1 MKTRDRKLD
10 TKLIH
15 AGEPSPRIQGSV
27 AMPVFLS
34 STFEYTGEGAA
45 GYDAVRYIRLN
56 NTPNHLAL
64 HQKLAALENAE
75 AALVTG
81 SGMAAIAAALLGVLR
96 AGDRLMAQ
104 RCLYGGTH
112 SLVTHELA
120 ALGIGVDFVDAG
132 DPASFAA
139 ALTPKTRAF
148 YCETLTNPL
157 LELADLPAIA
167 AFSREHGLVSII
179 DNTFASPVNF
189 RPIEHGFDLVV
200 HSCTKYLNGHSDLV
214 AGAVLG
220 KADLIAAVTR
230 KQNHFGGCLNVDTC
244 ALLHRGMK
252 TLALRVRAQNESAVA
267 LAHALERHPAV
278 ARVNYPGLASH
289 PAHERARE
297 LLDGFGGMLS
307 FELEGGL
314 DAAERFF
321 AALTIPIVAPSLG
334 GVETLVIRPATS
346 SHVGMGIEERKKLGI
361 SEGLVR
367 VSVGIEATSDLIEDF
382 EQALTAASS
391 PAPR

>member
-1 MKTRDRKLD
+1 MKITDRKLD
-10 TKLIH
+10 TMVVH

-34 STFEYTGEGAA
+34 STFEYDGEGTS
-45 GYDAVRYIRLN
+45 GYDAVRYARLS

-64 HQKLAALENAE
+64 HAKLAALEGAE

-96 AGDRLMAQ
+96 AGDRLLAQ

-112 SLVTHELA
+112 ALVTRDLKD
-120 ALGIGVDFVDAG
+120 LGIEVDFVDGG
-132 DPASFAA
+132 DPSTFAA
-139 ALTPKTRAF
+139 ALRPNTRAF

-167 AFSREHGLVSII
+167 GFSRANGLVSII

-200 HSCTKYLNGHSDLV
+200 HSCTKYLNGHSDLI

-220 KADLIAAVTR
+220 KAELVAAATR
-230 KQNHFGGCLNVDTC
+230 KQNHFGGCLNPDTC

-252 TLALRVRAQNESAVA
+252 TLALRVRAQNQSAFA
-267 LAHALERHPAV
+267 LAHALAAHPAV
-278 ARVNYPGLASH
+278 SAVNYPGLESH
-289 PAHERARE
+289 PAHTRARK

-314 DAAERFF
+314 ESADRFF

-346 SHVGMGIEERKKLGI
+346 SHVGMGPDERRKLGI
-361 SEGLVR
+361 AEGLVR

-382 EQALTAASS
+382 EQALDRAS
-391 PAPR
+391 

>member
-1 MKTRDRKLD
+1 MKRTHKLD
-10 TKLIH
+10 TQVIH
-15 AGEPSPRIQGSV
+15 AGEPSPRVQGSV

-34 STFEYTGEGAA
+34 STFEYTGEGAS
-45 GYDAVRYIRLN
+45 GYDAVRYARLS

-64 HQKLAALENAE
+64 HQKLAALEGAE

-81 SGMAAIAAALLGVLR
+81 SGMAAIAGALLGVLR
-96 AGDRLMAQ
+96 AGDRLLAQ

-112 SLVTHELA
+112 ALVTQDLP
-120 ALGIGVDFVDAG
+120 ALGIEVDFVDAS
-132 DPASFAA
+132 DPSSFAA
-139 ALTPKTRAF
+139 ALTPTTRAF

-157 LELADLPAIA
+157 LELADLASVA
-167 AFSREHGLVSII
+167 AFAREHGLVSII

-214 AGAVLG
+214 AGAVIG
-220 KADLIAAVTR
+220 RADLVAAVTR
-230 KQNHFGGCLNVDTC
+230 KQNHFGGCLNPDTC
-244 ALLHRGMK
+244 ALLYRGMK
-252 TLALRVRAQNESAVA
+252 TLALRVRAQNESAFA
-267 LAHALERHPAV
+267 LAHALEKHPAV
-278 ARVNYPGLASH
+278 ACVNYPGLATH
-289 PAHERARE
+289 PAHARARA

-307 FELEGGL
+307 FELHGGL
-314 DAAERFF
+314 DAAERFL

-346 SHVGMGIEERKKLGI
+346 SHVGMGIEERQKLGI

-382 EQALTAASS
+382 EQALSVAG
-391 PAPR
+391 

>member
-1 MKTRDRKLD
+1 MKITDRKLD
-10 TKLIH
+10 TMVVH
-15 AGEPSPRIQGSV
+15 AGEPNPRIQGSV

-34 STFEYTGEGAA
+34 STFEYDGEGSS
-45 GYDAVRYIRLN
+45 GYDAVRYARLS

-64 HQKLAALENAE
+64 HRKLAALEGAE

-96 AGDRLMAQ
+96 AGDRLLAQ

-112 SLVTHELA
+112 ALVTRDLKD
-120 ALGIGVDFVDAG
+120 LGIEVDFVDAS
-132 DPASFAA
+132 DPSTFAA
-139 ALTPKTRAF
+139 ALRPNTRAF

-157 LELADLPAIA
+157 LELADLPAVA
-167 AFSREHGLVSII
+167 AFSRANGLVSII

-189 RPIEHGFDLVV
+189 RPVEHGFDLVV
-200 HSCTKYLNGHSDLV
+200 HSCTKYLNGHSDLI
-214 AGAVLG
+214 AGAVIG
-220 KADLIAAVTR
+220 KADLVAAATR
-230 KQNHFGGCLNVDTC
+230 KQNHFGGCLNPDTC
-244 ALLHRGMK
+244 ALLYRGMK
-252 TLALRVRAQNESAVA
+252 TLALRVRAQNQSAFA
-267 LAHALERHPAV
+267 LAHALAAHPAV
-278 ARVNYPGLASH
+278 AAVNYPGLESH
-289 PAHERARE
+289 PAHARARK

-314 DAAERFF
+314 ESADRFF

-346 SHVGMGIEERKKLGI
+346 SHVGMGPDERRKLGI
-361 SEGLVR
+361 AEGLVR

-382 EQALTAASS
+382 EQALDRAS
-391 PAPR
+391 

>member
-1 MKTRDRKLD
+1 MKITDRKLD
-10 TKLIH
+10 TLVIH
-15 AGEPSPRIQGSV
+15 AGEPNPRIQGSV

-34 STFEYTGEGAA
+34 STFEYDGDGSS
-45 GYDAVRYIRLN
+45 GHDAVRYARLS
-56 NTPNHLAL
+56 NTPNHTAL
-64 HQKLAALENAE
+64 HQKLCALEGAE

-81 SGMAAIAAALLGVLR
+81 SGMAAIAAALLSVLK
-96 AGDRLMAQ
+96 AGDRVLAQ

-112 SLVTHELA
+112 
-120 ALGIGVDFVDAG
+120 ALITRDLKDLGVEVDFVDAS
-132 DPASFAA
+132 DPSTFAA
-139 ALTPKTRAF
+139 ALRPNTRAF

-167 AFSREHGLVSII
+167 AFSRANGLVSII

-189 RPIEHGFDLVV
+189 RPVEHGFDLVV
-200 HSCTKYLNGHSDLV
+200 HSCTKYLNGHSDLI

-220 KADLIAAVTR
+220 TAELVAAATR
-230 KQNHFGGCLNVDTC
+230 KQNHFGGCLNPDTC

-252 TLALRVRAQNESAVA
+252 TLALRVRAQNQSAFA
-267 LAHALERHPAV
+267 LAHALAAHPAV
-278 ARVNYPGLASH
+278 AAVNYPGLESH
-289 PAHERARE
+289 PAHTRARK

-307 FELEGGL
+307 FELKGGL
-314 DAAERFF
+314 ESADRFF

-346 SHVGMGIEERKKLGI
+346 SHVGMGPDERKKLGI
-361 SEGLVR
+361 AEGLVR

-382 EQALTAASS
+382 EQALDRSS
-391 PAPR
+391 

>member
-1 MKTRDRKLD
+1 MKIQDRKLD

-15 AGEPSPRIQGSV
+15 AGEPDPRIQGSV

-34 STFEYTGEGAA
+34 STFEYNGDGTA
-45 GYDAVRYIRLN
+45 GYDAVRYARLS
-56 NTPNHLAL
+56 NTPNHVAL

-112 SLVTHELA
+112 GLVTRDLA
-120 ALGIGVDFVDAG
+120 DLGIAVDFVDAS

-139 ALTPKTRAF
+139 ALRPTTRAF

-157 LELADLPAIA
+157 LELADLPAIV
-167 AFSREHGLVSII
+167 AFCRENGLVSII

-189 RPIEHGFDLVV
+189 RPVEHGFDLVI
-200 HSCTKYLNGHSDLV
+200 HSATKYLNGHSDLV

-220 KADLIAAVTR
+220 RADLVAAATR
-230 KQNHFGGCLNVDTC
+230 KQNHFGGCLNPDTC

-252 TLALRVRAQNESAVA
+252 TMALRVRAQNLSAFA
-267 LAHALERHPAV
+267 LAHALLAHRVV
-278 ARVNYPGLASH
+278 AGVNYPGLESH
-289 PAHERARE
+289 PAHARART

-307 FELEGGL
+307 FELKGGVE
-314 DAAERFF
+314 AAERFF

-346 SHVGMGIEERKKLGI
+346 SHVGMGPDERQSLGI
-361 SEGLVR
+361 AEGLVR

-382 EQALTAASS
+382 EQALDRAS
-391 PAPR
+391 

>member
-1 MKTRDRKLD
+1 MKTDRKIE

-34 STFEYTGEGAA
+34 STFEYTGEGTS
-45 GYDAVRYIRLN
+45 GYDAVRYARLS
-56 NTPNHLAL
+56 NTPNHVAL

-81 SGMAAIAAALLGVLR
+81 SGMAAITAALLGVLR
-96 AGDRLMAQ
+96 AGDRLLAQ

-112 SLVTHELA
+112 ALVTRELP
-120 ALGIGVDFVDAG
+120 ALGIEVDFVDAS

-157 LELADLPAIA
+157 LELADLAAVA
-167 AFSREHGLVSII
+167 AFSRAHGLVSII

-220 KADLIAAVTR
+220 KAELVAAATH
-230 KQNHFGGCLNVDTC
+230 KQNYLGGCLNPDTC

-252 TLALRVRAQNESAVA
+252 TLALRVRAQNESALL

-278 ARVNYPGLASH
+278 AKVNYPGLASH
-289 PAHERARE
+289 PAHARARA

-307 FELEGGL
+307 FELAGGV
-314 DAAERFF
+314 DAVERFF

-346 SHVGMGIEERKKLGI
+346 SHVGMGIEERRKLGI
-361 SEGLVR
+361 AEGLVR
-367 VSVGIEATSDLIEDF
+367 VSVGIEATSDLVEDF
-382 EQALTAASS
+382 EQALAEAASAS
-391 PAPR
+391 S

>member
-1 MKTRDRKLD
+1 MKTTHRKLE
-10 TKLIH
+10 TKVIH
-15 AGEPSPRIQGSV
+15 AGEPNPRIQGSV

-34 STFEYTGEGAA
+34 STFEYTGDDAA
-45 GYDAVRYIRLN
+45 GYDAVRYARLS
-56 NTPNHLAL
+56 NTPNHVAL

-81 SGMAAIAAALLGVLR
+81 SGMAAISAALLGVLR
-96 AGDRLMAQ
+96 AGDRLLAQ

-112 SLVTHELA
+112 GLVTRELP
-120 ALGIGVDFVDAG
+120 ALGIEVDFVDAS
-132 DPASFAA
+132 DPGSFAA
-139 ALTPKTRAF
+139 ALRPTTRAF

-157 LELADLPAIA
+157 LELADLPAVA
-167 AFSREHGLVSII
+167 AFSRANGLVSII

-220 KADLIAAVTR
+220 KADLVAAATR
-230 KQNHFGGCLNVDTC
+230 KQNHFGGSLNPDTC

-252 TLALRVRAQNESAVA
+252 TLALRVRAQNQSAVA
-267 LAHALERHPAV
+267 LAHALEAHPAV

-289 PAHERARE
+289 PAHERAKT

-307 FELEGGL
+307 FELAGGL
-314 DAAERFF
+314 EAAERVL

-346 SHVGMGIEERKKLGI
+346 SHVGMGPDERKKLGI
-361 SEGLVR
+361 AEGLIR
-367 VSVGIEATSDLIEDF
+367 VSVGIEATSDLIDDF
-382 EQALTAASS
+382 NQALNRVS
-391 PAPR
+391 

>member
-1 MKTRDRKLD
+1 MKITDRKLD
-10 TKLIH
+10 TLVIH
-15 AGEPSPRIQGSV
+15 AGEPNPRIQGSV

-34 STFEYTGEGAA
+34 STFEYDGDGSA
-45 GYDAVRYIRLN
+45 GHDAVRYARLS
-56 NTPNHLAL
+56 NTPNHVAL
-64 HQKLAALENAE
+64 HQKLAALEGAE

-96 AGDRLMAQ
+96 AGDRLLAQ

-112 SLVTHELA
+112 ALVTRDLA
-120 ALGIGVDFVDAG
+120 ELGIEVDFVDAS
-132 DPASFAA
+132 DPSTFAA
-139 ALTPKTRAF
+139 ALRPNTRAF

-157 LELADLPAIA
+157 LELADLPAVA
-167 AFSREHGLVSII
+167 AFSRANGLVSII

-200 HSCTKYLNGHSDLV
+200 HSCTKYLNGHSDLI

-220 KADLIAAVTR
+220 KAELVAAATR
-230 KQNHFGGCLNVDTC
+230 KQNHFGGCLNPDTC

-252 TLALRVRAQNESAVA
+252 TLALRVRAQNQSAFA
-267 LAHALERHPAV
+267 LAHALEAHPAV
-278 ARVNYPGLASH
+278 ACVNYPGLESH
-289 PAHERARE
+289 PAHTRARK

-307 FELEGGL
+307 FELKGGL
-314 DAAERFF
+314 ESADRVF

-346 SHVGMGIEERKKLGI
+346 SHVGMGPDERKKLGI
-361 SEGLVR
+361 AEGLVR

-382 EQALTAASS
+382 EQALDRAS
-391 PAPR
+391 

>member
-1 MKTRDRKLD
+1 MKITDRKLD
-10 TKLIH
+10 TLVVH
-15 AGEPSPRIQGSV
+15 AGEPNPRIQGSV

-34 STFEYTGEGAA
+34 STFEYDGEGTS
-45 GYDAVRYIRLN
+45 GYDAVRYARLS
-56 NTPNHLAL
+56 NTPNHVAL
-64 HQKLAALENAE
+64 HQKLAALEGAE

-96 AGDRLMAQ
+96 AGDRLLAQ

-112 SLVTHELA
+112 ALVTRDLKD
-120 ALGIGVDFVDAG
+120 LGIEVDFVDAG
-132 DPASFAA
+132 DPSTFAA
-139 ALTPKTRAF
+139 ALRPNTRAF

-157 LELADLPAIA
+157 LELADLPAVA
-167 AFSREHGLVSII
+167 EFSRAHGLVSII

-200 HSCTKYLNGHSDLV
+200 HSCTKYLNGHSDLI

-220 KADLIAAVTR
+220 RADLVAAATR
-230 KQNHFGGCLNVDTC
+230 KQNHFGGCLNPDTC

-252 TLALRVRAQNESAVA
+252 TLALRVRAQNQSAFA
-267 LAHALERHPAV
+267 LAHALAAHPAV
-278 ARVNYPGLASH
+278 AAVNYPGLESH
-289 PAHERARE
+289 PAHTRARK

-307 FELEGGL
+307 FELKGGL
-314 DAAERFF
+314 ESADRFF
-321 AALTIPIVAPSLG
+321 AALMIPIVAPSLG

-346 SHVGMGIEERKKLGI
+346 SHVGMGADERRKLGI
-361 SEGLVR
+361 AEGLVR

-382 EQALTAASS
+382 EQALDRAS
-391 PAPR
+391 

>member
-1 MKTRDRKLD
+1 MKTTDHKLKIE
-10 TKLIH
+10 TQVIH

-34 STFEYTGEGAA
+34 STFEYTGDGAA
-45 GYDAVRYIRLN
+45 GYDAVRYARLS

-64 HQKLAALENAE
+64 HQKLAALEGAE

-81 SGMAAIAAALLGVLR
+81 SGMAAIAAALLAVLR
-96 AGDRLMAQ
+96 AGDRLLAQ

-112 SLVTHELA
+112 SLVTRELLE
-120 ALGIGVDFVDAG
+120 LGIEVDFVDAS

-139 ALTPKTRAF
+139 ALRPTTRAF

-157 LELADLPAIA
+157 LELADLPAVA
-167 AFSREHGLVSII
+167 AFSREHGLISII

-200 HSCTKYLNGHSDLV
+200 HSCTKYLNGHSDLI
-214 AGAVLG
+214 AGAVIG
-220 KADLIAAVTR
+220 RADLVAAATR
-230 KQNHFGGCLNVDTC
+230 KQNHFGACLNPDTC

-252 TLALRVRAQNESAVA
+252 TLALRVRAQNQSAAA
-267 LAHALERHPAV
+267 LAHALQQHPAV
-278 ARVNYPGLASH
+278 TQVNYPGLASH
-289 PAHERARE
+289 PAHARAKA

-307 FELEGGL
+307 FELRGGL
-314 DAAERFF
+314 AAAERFF

-346 SHVGMGIEERKKLGI
+346 SHVGMGAEERAKLGI

-367 VSVGIEATSDLIEDF
+367 VSVGIEATSDLLEDF
-382 EQALTAASS
+382 AQALDQAS
-391 PAPR
+391 

>member
-1 MKTRDRKLD
+1 MKTTPRKLE

-34 STFEYTGEGAA
+34 STFEFTGEGAA
-45 GYDAVRYIRLN
+45 GYDAVRYMRLS
-56 NTPNHLAL
+56 NTPNHIAI

-112 SLVTHELA
+112 ALITHELS
-120 ALGIGVDFVDAG
+120 ALGIGVDFVDASE
-132 DPASFAA
+132 PASFAA
-139 ALTPKTRAF
+139 ALTPTTRAF

-167 AFSREHGLVSII
+167 AFSRANGLVSII

-214 AGAVLG
+214 AGAILG
-220 KADLIAAVTR
+220 KAELVAAATR
-230 KQNHFGGCLNVDTC
+230 KQNHFGGCLNTDTC

-289 PAHERARE
+289 PAHARARA

-307 FELEGGL
+307 FELAGGL
-314 DAAERFF
+314 DAVERFF

-346 SHVGMGIEERKKLGI
+346 SHVGMGADERKKLGI

-382 EQALTAASS
+382 EQALAVASPQASS
-391 PAPR
+391 